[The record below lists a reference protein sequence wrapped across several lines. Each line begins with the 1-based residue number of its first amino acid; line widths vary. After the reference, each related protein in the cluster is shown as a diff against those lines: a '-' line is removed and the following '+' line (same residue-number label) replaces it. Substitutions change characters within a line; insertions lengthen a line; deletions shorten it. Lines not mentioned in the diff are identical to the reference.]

1 MSQDH
6 VVRVYNWMLEEH
18 QSIILDHQSIII
30 GCLGWAD
37 SENIVISGCERFL
50 GDGVMGVFDAYK
62 GELKHKFLVNHKK
75 QKDVVIE
82 RYTAGAMSFG
92 PDYKLFASCIC
103 TGISNQITEKPREYF
118 IEGYGLAVAD
128 RNRRPNPIDK
138 SLGIGV

>member
-62 GELKHKFLVNHKK
+62 GN
-75 QKDVVIE
+75 
-82 RYTAGAMSFG
+82 
-92 PDYKLFASCIC
+92 
-103 TGISNQITEKPREYF
+103 
-118 IEGYGLAVAD
+118 
-128 RNRRPNPIDK
+128 
-138 SLGIGV
+138 

>member
-1 MSQDH
+1 M
-6 VVRVYNWMLEEH
+6 
-18 QSIILDHQSIII
+18 
-30 GCLGWAD
+30 
-37 SENIVISGCERFL
+37 
-50 GDGVMGVFDAYK
+50 
-62 GELKHKFLVNHKK
+62 
-75 QKDVVIE
+75 IE

-138 SLGIGV
+138 SLGIGVWDQITGKQIDFFYDDEAT